1 MKKLKMTK
9 REAAITF
16 LELCHGYLVL
26 FAIYACAVVTSGH
39 GNEPFI
45 QVGLLLFPGECDFVC
60 GCKMGRTF
68 LAVWF
73 DRCAGSCGFCYGGRK
88 RGARNLDGDLG
99 VLAAISYFY
108 ARAARNTCWLEA
120 PVYPWIGIDDFVFSW
135 RSFCIRYGSTDR
147 TDTGGCIFS
156 DLQFPYESGRSGY
169 LFEKSCN
176 NGASA
181 GATAGQNQS
190 GYDVDRIGTDGGCD
204 DRRALSW
211 LRSADTAAGKCFE
224 DGDSLAVASDSQ
236 LPCGRGRPWRPN
248 RRNRRC
254 RLSAIRHL
262 GFWNCSI
269 SCWISLA
276 G

>member
-1 MKKLKMTK
+1 M
-9 REAAITF
+9 RFCFAAVRWA
-16 LELCHGYLVL
+16 G
-26 FAIYACAVVTSGH
+26 
-39 GNEPFI
+39 P
-45 QVGLLLFPGECDFVC
+45 
-60 GCKMGRTF
+60 F
-68 LAVWF
+68 LAVWVS
-73 DRCAGSCGFCYGGRK
+73 RCAGSCWRCYGGRK
-88 RGARNLDGDLG
+88 RGARNLDGYSGSSGCYFLFLCQSG
-99 VLAAISYFY
+99 QEHLLVGIVGISMD
-108 ARAARNTCWLEA
+108 RDRC
-120 PVYPWIGIDDFVFSW
+120 DFVFSW

-204 DRRALSW
+204 DRRAYLGLDQLIRQLGNTLKTVIRW
-211 LRSADTAAGKCFE
+211 LLLLIPNSPVEEETMATEQAQQAMR
-224 DGDSLAVASDSQ
+224 
-236 LPCGRGRPWRPN
+236 LP
-248 RRNRRC
+248 
-254 RLSAIRHL
+254 AIRHL

>member
-1 MKKLKMTK
+1 
-9 REAAITF
+9 
-16 LELCHGYLVL
+16 
-26 FAIYACAVVTSGH
+26 
-39 GNEPFI
+39 
-45 QVGLLLFPGECDFVC
+45 
-60 GCKMGRTF
+60 MGRTF
-68 LAVWF
+68 LAVWV
-73 DRCAGSCGFCYGGRK
+73 DRCAGSCWRCYGGRK
-88 RGARNLDGDLG
+88 RGTRNLDGDSGSSGCYFLFLCQSG
-99 VLAAISYFY
+99 QKHLLAGIAGISVD
-108 ARAARNTCWLEA
+108 RDRC
-120 PVYPWIGIDDFVFSW
+120 DFVFSW

-236 LPCGRGRPWRPN
+236 LPCGRGDHGDRTGATGDAG
-248 RRNRRC
+248 C
-254 RLSAIRHL
+254 RQSGTLVSGTVL
-262 GFWNCSI
+262 
-269 SCWISLA
+269 
-276 G
+276 